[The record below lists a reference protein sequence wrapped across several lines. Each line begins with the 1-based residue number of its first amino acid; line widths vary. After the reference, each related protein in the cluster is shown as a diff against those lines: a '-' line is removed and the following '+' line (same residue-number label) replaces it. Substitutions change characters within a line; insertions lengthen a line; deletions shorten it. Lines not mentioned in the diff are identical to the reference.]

1 MSGAAPPPD
10 GAPAAATILA
20 PTSITRLSGQAT
32 EIRTK
37 VWEITMGSAVPAWL
51 EANGPTHVTNYNFVQ
66 SAGFKYEAHLVT
78 RRPTE
83 ASTSQLQ
90 AKHDLSDLYDLT
102 ELGRGLLKVK
112 PNKQTCSVLISLTRM
127 WPARRSAR
135 PFGAAAAGAPSG
147 GGAAPDMA
155 RDGRSRQLQ
164 GWDKNIWCR
173 L

>member
-1 MSGAAPPPD
+1 MA
-10 GAPAAATILA
+10 APAAAPPAKSTILA

-66 SAGFKYEAHLVT
+66 SAGFKSEAHLVT

-112 PNKQTCSVLISLTRM
+112 PNKQVRCAQRQQ
-127 WPARRSAR
+127 RSY
-135 PFGAAAAGAPSG
+135 S
-147 GGAAPDMA
+147 
-155 RDGRSRQLQ
+155 RSRHNAAQYSPPFHRRAGVCCDALLHWQ
-164 GWDKNIWCR
+164 R
-173 L
+173 PRAQ